1 MQVCAPL
8 ELFITSLYID
18 CPVSLLFPYARRPT
32 VAGAAHH
39 TPLVW
44 TSRRRLWR
52 SITVPPPDRRRS
64 HRHCVDRCLSHRHS
78 VDCSRPAAVAAAGRA
93 ADGDAPPLHS
103 HPDGRVCSGGSAA
116 FGGTTSRFSAA
127 VQEVYSTTP
136 RSHTFPEVAGA
147 AAAAAAAAPLIA
159 ADAGAPLL
167 PASVAV
173 MSKQRRRWEAAPQG
187 SRVAVLAA
195 SHRRGQNGCERA
207 APVPHPYQ
215 ERRLSFSL
223 PPVPPPL
230 PPPTPPPRPAT
241 ASPPPPPMALPAEA
255 ALQAPPPTAT
265 VRPPNARPARS
276 AAAGSRERW
285 RAPRWRGHRRRPPPS
300 GESLPCRRGDG
311 NKPGP
316 PDPLPTPPPRRRA
329 FRSRGEGRRPNPRT
343 YRRRSH

>member
-207 APVPHPYQ
+207 AI
-215 ERRLSFSL
+215 ESRRRGPARRPSAA
-223 PPVPPPL
+223 VRTPL
-230 PPPTPPPRPAT
+230 PMPGR
-241 ASPPPPPMALPAEA
+241 
-255 ALQAPPPTAT
+255 
-265 VRPPNARPARS
+265 
-276 AAAGSRERW
+276 
-285 RAPRWRGHRRRPPPS
+285 RRRPPWLSRTRRPR
-300 GESLPCRRGDG
+300 GRGRRRVRPPRCRRQRSCRRQGRRPASAPRTG
-311 NKPGP
+311 ASSR
-316 PDPLPTPPPRRRA
+316 PPRRPRGT
-329 FRSRGEGRRPNPRT
+329 RSRAYRPH
-343 YRRRSH
+343 RRRCRQAAPAAAAGPQCSQPKRVGGG

>member
-147 AAAAAAAAPLIA
+147 AAAAAAATSGGSSASAASDSNSAPTQRSTGSVSSGRIA
-159 ADAGAPLL
+159 RKMAGATVAGAP
-167 PASVAV
+167 AATAAQRRVVAV
-173 MSKQRRRWEAAPQG
+173 P
-187 SRVAVLAA
+187 
-195 SHRRGQNGCERA
+195 
-207 APVPHPYQ
+207 
-215 ERRLSFSL
+215 
-223 PPVPPPL
+223 
-230 PPPTPPPRPAT
+230 
-241 ASPPPPPMALPAEA
+241 
-255 ALQAPPPTAT
+255 
-265 VRPPNARPARS
+265 
-276 AAAGSRERW
+276 
-285 RAPRWRGHRRRPPPS
+285 
-300 GESLPCRRGDG
+300 
-311 NKPGP
+311 
-316 PDPLPTPPPRRRA
+316 
-329 FRSRGEGRRPNPRT
+329 EGGW
-343 YRRRSH
+343 

>member
-241 ASPPPPPMALPAEA
+241 ASRIARKMAG
-255 ALQAPPPTAT
+255 AT
-265 VRPPNARPARS
+265 VAGAPAAT
-276 AAAGSRERW
+276 AAQ
-285 RAPRWRGHRRRPPPS
+285 RRVVAVP
-300 GESLPCRRGDG
+300 
-311 NKPGP
+311 
-316 PDPLPTPPPRRRA
+316 
-329 FRSRGEGRRPNPRT
+329 EGGW
-343 YRRRSH
+343 

>member
-241 ASPPPPPMALPAEA
+241 ASPPPPPSNGATSGGSSASAASDSNSAPTQHSTGSVSSGRIARKMAG
-255 ALQAPPPTAT
+255 AT
-265 VRPPNARPARS
+265 VAGAPAAT
-276 AAAGSRERW
+276 AAQ
-285 RAPRWRGHRRRPPPS
+285 RRVVTVP
-300 GESLPCRRGDG
+300 
-311 NKPGP
+311 
-316 PDPLPTPPPRRRA
+316 
-329 FRSRGEGRRPNPRT
+329 EGGW
-343 YRRRSH
+343 

>member
-241 ASPPPPPMALPAEA
+241 ASPPPSNGATSGGSSASAASDSNSAPTQRSTGSVSSGRIARKMAG
-255 ALQAPPPTAT
+255 AT
-265 VRPPNARPARS
+265 VAGAPAAT
-276 AAAGSRERW
+276 AAQ
-285 RAPRWRGHRRRPPPS
+285 RRVVAVP
-300 GESLPCRRGDG
+300 
-311 NKPGP
+311 
-316 PDPLPTPPPRRRA
+316 
-329 FRSRGEGRRPNPRT
+329 EGGW
-343 YRRRSH
+343 